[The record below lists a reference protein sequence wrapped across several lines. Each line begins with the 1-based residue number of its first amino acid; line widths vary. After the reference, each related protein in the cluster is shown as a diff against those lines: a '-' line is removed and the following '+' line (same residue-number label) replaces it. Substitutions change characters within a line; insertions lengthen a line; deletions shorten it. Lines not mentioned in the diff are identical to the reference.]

1 MEATLAKSFVKGA
14 NLRRWLNRK
23 DCPELVRA
31 LKTLFNKS
39 FKSAQQQLL
48 GQDERQASEP
58 LNSYDYAHYTYNGVN
73 YSRAQTHL
81 GNSLVK
87 FYPSPSSAEAVVGS
101 IQRIDVQQGHPIF
114 YLQRQEPLP
123 PHKYDPFRRYP
134 WFFAKMYSSKMSSG
148 PLDIVPASSISS
160 HVARYNCSGDRA
172 VMLTLSRVD
181 NIIILGDCLLTSFAG
196 LMQQ

>member
-31 LKTLFNKS
+31 LKDIFNKS
-39 FKSAQQQLL
+39 FKSAQQQLS
-48 GQDERQASEP
+48 GQEEP
-58 LNSYDYAHYTYNGVN
+58 QTYPSLDSFDCAHYTYKGVN

-87 FYPSPSSAEAVVGS
+87 FYPSSSSTEAVVGS
-101 IQRIDVQQGHPIF
+101 IQRIDIQQGHPFF
-114 YLQRQEPLP
+114 YIQRQEPLP

-148 PLDIVPASSISS
+148 LLDVVPASGILS

-172 VMLTLSRVD
+172 VILTLSRV
-181 NIIILGDCLLTSFAG
+181 L
-196 LMQQ
+196 